1 MKEMHWMM
9 MMNKTNK
16 TKWLVVISYL
26 SGTMKGKRPEKKRF
40 QMNWKIPIKLRD
52 FFEIGMKPF
61 TYNIEKGRGCELIAT
76 NLTDE

>member
-40 QMNWKIPIKLRD
+40 QMNWKIQIKLRD
-52 FFEIGMKPF
+52 FFEIGMKPV
-61 TYNIEKGRGCELIAT
+61 TYNIEKGRGCELIVT